1 VQAACI
7 LVSLVVA
14 LGAGFESTDASAQ
27 AGGYPAR
34 PVRMIVPFSPGGS
47 ADNLARTMQPRLN
60 AVLGQAVVLDNR
72 PGASSI
78 IGTELAKQAAPDGYT
93 LLLVTTT
100 HTVTPSLVRKLPF
113 DPVKDFA
120 GVSLVVSQP
129 NILVVHPSV
138 AAKSVKELVALGQ
151 SGKANLTFASG
162 GNGSSPHLSGELLKL
177 VTGVD
182 ATHVPYKGSGP
193 GVAALLGGQVTM
205 MFAGPL
211 ALEAHIKSG
220 KVRALA
226 VADRKRTALLPELPT
241 MAEAGFPGIETGT
254 WYAVLAPAGTPA
266 AIIGRIHAAIV
277 AVLGEQD
284 MKARLLAQGV
294 DIVGSAPRE
303 LDAMMREEVR
313 KWAKLVKQAGIAA
326 N

>member
-1 VQAACI
+1 
-7 LVSLVVA
+7 
-14 LGAGFESTDASAQ
+14 
-27 AGGYPAR
+27 
-34 PVRMIVPFSPGGS
+34 
-47 ADNLARTMQPRLN
+47 
-60 AVLGQAVVLDNR
+60 
-72 PGASSI
+72 
-78 IGTELAKQAAPDGYT
+78 
-93 LLLVTTT
+93 
-100 HTVTPSLVRKLPF
+100 
-113 DPVKDFA
+113 
-120 GVSLVVSQP
+120 
-129 NILVVHPSV
+129 
-138 AAKSVKELVALGQ
+138 
-151 SGKANLTFASG
+151 
-162 GNGSSPHLSGELLKL
+162 
-177 VTGVD
+177 
-182 ATHVPYKGSGP
+182 
-193 GVAALLGGQVTM
+193 M